1 MTRSIGLVLDYD
13 PAYVGGAQTAF
24 LEQIA
29 LLAAAGH
36 RVVAIA
42 PSSRL
47 LAEHCAAVGA
57 EHVAVAA
64 PVVLPGLGLPWV
76 RNRARLRDRLRR
88 ELARREVDVLHVH
101 SELGLAAAAICAAR
115 GLGLPVV
122 HTVHTVFWRGPV
134 RAPRLAAALI
144 RSLHRTLTGLRR
156 SSAPSGGSPSD
167 EALRAMTV
175 AAAGCAD
182 VVVSPSE
189 HQAQML
195 RARLL
200 PCVVTV
206 PNASRA
212 GTRAPLPPASPLR
225 VLWAA
230 RCEPE
235 KRLLE
240 FLEAVAIA
248 DRELGPGRLQVTVA
262 GEGSTLQ
269 RARRRAASDVA
280 FLGGVPNERMSELLA
295 EHHILAITSH
305 GFDNQP
311 MTIVESIGA
320 GRGVLVCDP
329 ALREGLSLAGWLSG
343 PEPER
348 MAEALVAL
356 ARRPEAVAELAA
368 HAAAELAFDPT
379 AVLDRLEEVY
389 DLAERMRR
397 QRLPAG
403 AERH

>member
-1 MTRSIGLVLDYD
+1 MNRGIALVLDYD

-57 EHVAVAA
+57 EHIAVAA

-76 RNRARLRDRLRR
+76 RNRARLRDRLRL
-88 ELARREVDVLHVH
+88 EFVRRDVDIVHVH
-101 SELGLAAAAICAAR
+101 SELGLAAATICAAR

-122 HTVHTVFWRGPV
+122 HTVHTVFWSGPSH
-134 RAPRLAAALI
+134 APRLAAALI
-144 RSLHRTLTGLRR
+144 RAAHHRLTGLRWSPPTR
-156 SSAPSGGSPSD
+156 SGSPSD

-182 VVVSPSE
+182 VVVSPSA
-189 HQAQML
+189 HQTDVL

-212 GTRAPLPPASPLR
+212 DGRAPLPPASPLR

-248 DRELGPGRLQVTVA
+248 DRELGPGLLTVTIA
-262 GEGSTLQ
+262 GDGSTLET
-269 RARRRAASDVA
+269 ARRRAAGDVA
-280 FLGGVPNERMSELLA
+280 FLGRVPHERIGGLLA
-295 EHHILAITSH
+295 EHHLLAITSY

-311 MTIVESIGA
+311 MTIVEAIGA

-329 ALREGLSLAGWLSG
+329 ALREGLARAGRLSG

-356 ARRPEAVAELAA
+356 AKRPTEVAELAA
-368 HAAAELAFDPT
+368 HAAAERAFDP
-379 AVLDRLEEVY
+379 AVVLGRLEEVY

-397 QRLPAG
+397 RRLSAE
-403 AERH
+403 AERR